1 MITVPAASPMMSA
14 PPMAPAP
21 SSGRGLSTAAIV
33 LICIFGVLACCG
45 VLVVPG
51 LLLPAVQAARSA
63 AKRTQSANNL
73 RQIGLALIS
82 YHDEKGT
89 FPPAY
94 TVDANGKP
102 LHSWRVLILPYID
115 ESGLFS
121 QIRLDEPWD
130 SPHNRQFHSRMP
142 MCLRAPGETSGQ
154 TTDYVAISGQGT
166 IFDGDKPSRMMD
178 ITDGT
183 SNTLLVVEANGRNV
197 NWMEPKDI
205 DIQELAGGNVAGLD
219 GVSGKYPGGANV
231 LFSDGSVTFMSPTS
245 GLSNL
250 RELSTKSGGEVVNR
264 F

>member
-1 MITVPAASPMMSA
+1 MA
-14 PPMAPAP
+14 PPP
-21 SSGRGLSTAAIV
+21 SSGKGFSTAAIV
-33 LICIFGVLACCG
+33 VVCIVGILACCG
-45 VLVVPG
+45 IAVVPA
-51 LLLPAVQAARSA
+51 LLLPAVQATRTA
-63 AKRTQSANNL
+63 AQRTQSANNL
-73 RQIGLALIS
+73 KQIGLALIS

-94 TVDANGKP
+94 TVDADGKP
-102 LHSWRVLILPYID
+102 LHSWRVLILPYL
-115 ESGLFS
+115 EEPGLFS

-142 MCLRAPGETSGQ
+142 RAFMAPGQTTGQ
-154 TTDYVAISGQGT
+154 TTDYLAITGQGT
-166 IFDGDKPSRMMD
+166 IFDGDKTSRMMD

-183 SNTLLVVEANGRNV
+183 SNTILVVEANGRNV

-205 DIQELAGGNVAGLD
+205 DIQELAAGNVAGLD

-231 LFSDGSVTFMSPTS
+231 LFADGSVSFMSPTS